1 VFRPPPGTL
10 WPLSKGARFDVEVDM
25 TPCWWSGTNY
35 TFFRADYEECGGS
48 LRFPHAILPTVP
60 SRSLSAP
67 SRPPH
72 NVPRRAV
79 WRILSSEASAIFGQI
94 LPLLVFTFTAVSLRA
109 RHAGDSATR
118 ERWPSKARKGTCP

>member
-1 VFRPPPGTL
+1 MLRAPPGTL
-10 WPLSKGARFDVEVDM
+10 WPLSKGARFNVEVDV

-48 LRFPHAILPTVP
+48 LRFPPAILPTVP

-67 SRPPH
+67 SRPPY

-79 WRILSSEASAIFGQI
+79 WRILSSEAWAIVGLI
-94 LPLLVFTFTAVSLRA
+94 LSLLVITFTAVSLRA
-109 RHAGDSATR
+109 GHVGDSATR
-118 ERWPSKARKGTCP
+118 ERWPSTARKGTCP